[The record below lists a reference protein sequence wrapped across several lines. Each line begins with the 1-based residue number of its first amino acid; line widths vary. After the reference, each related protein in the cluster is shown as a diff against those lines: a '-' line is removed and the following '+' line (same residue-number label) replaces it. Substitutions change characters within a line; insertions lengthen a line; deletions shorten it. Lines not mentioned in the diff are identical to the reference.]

1 MTKQEKV
8 KLNQQIGRLW
18 MELRA
23 LQNSDRKNI
32 RRGPD
37 WKAIQQK
44 HRDIIEGNEELI
56 NSLLA
61 NYPNTL
67 EDIKDLRYTSDIE
80 KTIACL
86 NAITPSDAV

>member
-8 KLNQQIGRLW
+8 QLNQQIGRLW

-37 WKAIQQK
+37 WKAIQDK
-44 HRDIIEGNEELI
+44 HRSIIESNEELI
-56 NSLLA
+56 QSILA
-61 NYPNTL
+61 NYPNGL

-86 NAITPSDAV
+86 NAIATDQ